1 MEGYSNYQ
9 QVIDAIKAEYVNARD
24 LKRKATGK
32 NRTAK
37 NADSFKKRKESE
49 SESLDSKLN
58 SVKESL
64 KNSLSDAISDLDQSK
79 FGELKTK
86 LSELQAKL
94 KYIDSES
101 NRFDQLYDLDPKKYP
116 AKSNTEKQTFS
127 VVRSLL
133 AAAIKDAEAAIDTV
147 YNGESYSSIVESTIP
162 NRYDNTEQEIWSY
175 YNNLEKTYS
184 KLFDKAQGAI
194 STYTNELFPSID
206 AMKQKR
212 SELIGL
218 SQDLSELKSELAKL
232 LEDES
237 SQDEIDTKENEIDKI
252 KQIMLESVSQLKT
265 IDIFCREWTK
275 NKFNNVSVFIDD
287 LLDFQDEFIG
297 FYDNNNNLLDSRPR
311 PQTFIN
317 VNASRL
323 YDALFI
329 ALGESSEFDLV
340 WNGLSQAKQEYL
352 DNECEISNV
361 NNKLKSLS
369 ELSSTFATGFDGDN
383 NDENGQVQS
392 FQQGI
397 SNVQKDFFVRHSMD
411 IHKATANYMS
421 QKATFDFNMSKI
433 EELMDLSKEERDN
446 HIQYAENLSRVKM
459 EQLYADFELSK
470 LQNGHYE
477 GTEEQQQAFNEARDL
492 YFYFNHEY
500 FQKRAQLE
508 IFSNNNNIFK
518 GIFPDFYKSLD
529 ELTALYTEAE
539 DVFNAVYEKHSNM
552 VSATDAAYEYLQTL
566 TAGEAEY
573 VSALADFEAKLA
585 ERDAYY
591 VDVVQ
596 PAQTASDDAYNY
608 LQTLIE
614 GEAGYQS
621 LVVSLQETIATNR
634 EKLAVAGDAR
644 STAEDNKAIAEST
657 IERAVPS
664 LSMAQSDKAQ
674 YLANGGTDQV
684 IIDGYDST
692 IAYQQVT
699 IAQANATI
707 AQADATIAQ
716 ANSDIFEAKAII
728 EDANEVLKNATE
740 SHYIYLGAQTD
751 YDAKSVDL
759 AEKENQY
766 KSLSDTSE
774 ESYIF
779 LQTLTD
785 EDEAYH
791 TALADWNKKDT
802 EANEFKAEVNKAK
815 ENLEA
820 ADNSL
825 RNLYRQEYGQEF
837 NLRNGYGNP
846 INGGYL
852 SEALSYVGHFEKIV
866 TEVVKELKDAER
878 AFKVSKSEMT
888 FVESTPYEKREAL
901 LRQTDAEKSE
911 SQVESWFGILTS
923 HTSYLARLEYRII
936 ELVRALRENPFF
948 VKAGTPQK
956 EELHAALATKTMYD
970 AKDSVSLEVTKK
982 MAISHLKPKPEAPV
996 TDGPDKLLQEIK
1008 EFMDGKNLYAIE
1020 LLKSLE
1026 QSFAEQ
1032 AVQDKMDF
1040 YRDCINELELGGD
1053 DLTGFAI
1060 LSDMKGDIL
1069 KNITAHQGEVDYSF
1083 QDTLLQIAG
1092 WNRNHQQFNDVLI
1105 AYQIEDEVNNGN
1117 PIVPGQNGGGKGD
1130 FPS

>member
-1 MEGYSNYQ
+1 MSEDLNTGYSNYQ

-64 KNSLSDAISDLDQSK
+64 DQSLRKAISDLDQSK
-79 FGELKTK
+79 FGELKIK

-175 YNNLEKTYS
+175 YNNLERTYS

-232 LEDES
+232 LKDES
-237 SQDEIDTKENEIDKI
+237 SQDEIDTKENEIDEK
-252 KQIMLESVSQLKT
+252 KQHMLESVSQLKA

-297 FYDNNNNLLDSRPR
+297 FYDNNNNLLDSKPR
-311 PQTFIN
+311 PETFIN

-329 ALGESSEFDLV
+329 ALGESKEFDLV

-361 NNKLKSLS
+361 NNNLESLS
-369 ELSSTFATGFDGDN
+369 YMFKTFGTHN
-383 NDENGQVQS
+383 NDVNGQVHS

-411 IHKATANYMS
+411 IHSATMEYMS
-421 QKATFDFNMSKI
+421 QKSLFDFNMSKI
-433 EELMDLSKEERDN
+433 GEFMTLSEEERDN
-446 HIQYAENLSRVKM
+446 HLQYAENLSRAKM
-459 EQLYADFELSK
+459 EQLYADFELGNLSK
-470 LQNGHYE
+470 GHYE
-477 GTEEQQQAFNEARDL
+477 GTEEQQEAFTAARDRS
-492 YFYFNHEY
+492 FGIHTEY

-508 IFSNNNNIFK
+508 RFTNNNNIFK
-518 GIFPDFYKSLD
+518 GIFPDFYSTHD
-529 ELTALYTEAE
+529 ELNALYTEAS
-539 DVFNAVYEKHSNM
+539 DVFDAVYEKHSNM
-552 VSATDAAYEYLQTL
+552 VADTDAAYEYLQTL
-566 TAGEAEY
+566 TAGESEY
-573 VSALADFEAKLA
+573 VSALADYEAKRIDY
-585 ERDAYY
+585 EAYRA
-591 VDVVQ
+591 DVLQ
-596 PAQTASDDAYNY
+596 PAQTALDDAYNY

-614 GEAGYQS
+614 GEDGYQE
-621 LVVSLQETIATNR
+621 LVVSTEETIAANR
-634 EKLAVAGDAR
+634 EKLVVAEDAK
-644 STAEDNKAIAEST
+644 STAEDNKKVST
-657 IERAVPS
+657 MELAK
-664 LSMAQSDKAQ
+664 AQSDKAA
-674 YLANGGTDQV
+674 YIASEGSDQA
-684 IIDGYDST
+684 IIDAYD
-692 IAYQQVT
+692 AT

-716 ANSDIFEAKAII
+716 ANSDIVEANSTIDQAKAT
-728 EDANEVLKNATE
+728 LTNATE
-740 SHYIYLGAQTD
+740 SHYIYLGAQAD
-751 YDAKSVDL
+751 YDKKL
-759 AEKENQY
+759 ADKNEKENQH
-766 KSLSDTSE
+766 KSLNDATE
-774 ESYIF
+774 ASYNF

-815 ENLEA
+815 ENFEA

-852 SEALSYVGHFEKIV
+852 SEAFSYVGHFEKRV
-866 TEVVKELKDAER
+866 SEVEKELKDAER
-878 AFKVSKSEMT
+878 AFKFIKSEMT

-923 HTSYLARLEYRII
+923 HTSYLDRLEYRII
-936 ELVRALRENPFF
+936 ELVNVLRENPFF
-948 VKAGTPQK
+948 VKAGEAKAT
-956 EELHAALATKTMYD
+956 ELLKIVEAHK
-970 AKDSVSLEVTKK
+970 KDT
-982 MAISHLKPKPEAPV
+982 EAPV
-996 TDGPDKLLQEIK
+996 TDGSDKLLQEIK

-1040 YRDCINELELGGD
+1040 YRDCINELDEAYRRGD
-1053 DLTGFAI
+1053 DRPGQFAI

-1069 KNITAHQGEVDYSF
+1069 KTITAHQGEVDYSF

-1092 WNRNHQQFNDVLI
+1092 WNRNSQLFNDVLI